1 MELIDRLRMAQV
13 KRYPISHTSREQ
25 SVAEHSFG
33 VVLITMDLMTSV
45 KDEDLRMEAVN
56 YAVIHDAEEVY
67 TGDIPSSFK
76 RTLRAHFPGAA
87 ALLDGM
93 NPTPVV
99 VKSIVKLADYLE
111 AIYFLRE
118 FGGSRLSQNVV
129 LRDIEANFKTALEKF
144 RETYPDLWPISDRA
158 SDLWGRL

>member
-1 MELIDRLRMAQV
+1 M

-33 VVLITMDLMTSV
+33 VVLITMDLVSLI
-45 KDEDLRMEAVN
+45 KDFDLQMEAIN

-76 RTLRAHFPGAA
+76 RTLRTHFPGAA
-87 ALLDGM
+87 ALLDG
-93 NPTPVV
+93 NHHIPAVA
-99 VKSIVKLADYLE
+99 KAIVKLADYLE

-118 FGGSRLSQNVV
+118 FGGSRLSREVV
-129 LRDIEANFKTALEKF
+129 LRDIEMNFKTALEKF
-144 RETYPDLWPISDRA
+144 REDNPDLWPIADRA